1 MQILRYFV
9 RHPEALDDLEGIAR
23 WRLLEEAIRS
33 KVVETDRALQWLVE
47 RGFLRQTARL
57 GSPPLFGLNPE
68 KVDEANRLLAAGDPA
83 GEGGA

>member
-9 RHPEALDDLEGIAR
+9 RHPHALDDLEGIAR
-23 WRLLEEAIRS
+23 WRLLEEAIRA
-33 KVVETDRALQWLVE
+33 KVAETDRALHWLVE

-68 KVDEANRLLAAGDPA
+68 KADDARTLLASGDPA